1 MNGRDSNTTLDEST
15 QIQRLGVGA
24 TVGGLILIGVVSVS
38 SSFNAASVLIALG
51 AVAVLGEWIVSRS
64 YTVGVG
70 IGILGIFPLVGEI
83 PVDLSGLSAV
93 QQLWQV
99 SSSTCSGHASTPY
112 KNIETTPSQWLQS
125 KLTT

>member
-15 QIQRLGVGA
+15 GIQRLGVSA
-24 TVGGLILIGVVSVS
+24 TVGLILIGVVSVS
-38 SSFNAASVLIALG
+38 SSFNAAGVLVRLAQCI
-51 AVAVLGEWIVSRS
+51 LGEWIVSRS

-70 IGILGIFPLVGEI
+70 IGILGIFPLSEKF
-83 PVDLSGLSAV
+83 PSTSGLSAV

-112 KNIETTPSQWLQS
+112 KNIERRPHNGLPNRNST
-125 KLTT
+125 